1 MGRNTPVHSR
11 YSFLTTLGYSIYCG
25 KNSANNKNKFWI
37 DVFRSHMQ
45 LSSKQTPT
53 EMDHFQ
59 TNPLFL
65 NENIKIGNK
74 PVYNKSCIDNRIQYI
89 NDIIKQDGNFLHM
102 RN

>member
-1 MGRNTPVHSR
+1 MINIEAFITA
-11 YSFLTTLGYSIYCG
+11 LKTTWLRKLITNNSLWGVILQSTVDTQSLLHLGTAYIAE
-25 KNSANNKNKFWI
+25 KILPITKNKFWK

-74 PVYNKSCIDNRIQYI
+74 PV
-89 NDIIKQDGNFLHM
+89 
-102 RN
+102 